1 MRIAVMCLNDINQQ
15 VTHVLYRE
23 IGVVNT
29 VRFFNQFST
38 GCGDYTEERRPLVEN
53 LTIDEILD
61 DISQMRKEK
70 ELGNS

>member
-1 MRIAVMCLNDINQQ
+1 MRIAAMCLNDINQQ

-23 IGVVNT
+23 IGVINT

-38 GCGDYTEERRPLVEN
+38 GCGNYTEERRPLVGN

-70 ELGNS
+70 KL

>member
-1 MRIAVMCLNDINQQ
+1 MRIAAMCLNDINQQ

-23 IGVVNT
+23 IGVINT

-38 GCGDYTEERRPLVEN
+38 GCGNYTEERRPLVEN

-70 ELGNS
+70 KL